1 MVGKFN
7 AVLHFD
13 ANGELQVCGPVT
25 WEQQDADLQVKIV
38 ATLTQ
43 NGKPFTCSDNF
54 SAPAAGSSFPVQSSW
69 SMPLHGK
76 QPAGGLAIGHATAS
90 ANGNAITQWVQPVP
104 PAITPS
110 IVIQQ

>member
-7 AVLHFD
+7 AVLHFN

-25 WEQQDADLQVKIV
+25 WEQKDAGLQVQIV

-43 NGKPFTCSDNF
+43 NGQPFTCNQNF
-54 SAPAAGSSFPVQSSW
+54 QAPAAGSSFPVHDAW
-69 SMPLHGK
+69 SMPLHGN
-76 QPAGGLAIGHATAS
+76 QPALGQAIGHATAT

-104 PAITPS
+104 PATTPP
-110 IVIQQ
+110 IVIQH